1 MAKKKKNILNQILG
15 ITENVTDIAKDFVDP
30 EAIYNIGKDVVSTS
44 SNVMAVNERKNKIRK
59 LLVEIGDRIYTK
71 QIEVDNRNVKA
82 EKQCIEELLQE
93 KE

>member
-71 QIEVDNRNVKA
+71 QIEVDKPTKKKSLKN
-82 EKQCIEELLQE
+82 
-93 KE
+93 

>member
-1 MAKKKKNILNQILG
+1 
-15 ITENVTDIAKDFVDP
+15 
-30 EAIYNIGKDVVSTS
+30 
-44 SNVMAVNERKNKIRK
+44 MAVNERKNKIRK

>member
-59 LLVEIGDRIYTK
+59 LLVEIGDRIYAK